1 MFPSLALSYS
11 HISTPMMVLGSA
23 TDTNT
28 VKNVCQVCG
37 ADKCDQAFLQSWRE
51 NIDLQAREMITVS
64 DSQHAYIMNYH
75 PICILGKA
83 RLGRFTCELRIS
95 RASRQ

>member
-23 TDTNT
+23 TDTNS
-28 VKNVCQVCG
+28 VNNVCQVCG
-37 ADKCDQAFLQSWRE
+37 VDKCDQAFIQSWRD

-64 DSQHAYIMNYH
+64 V
-75 PICILGKA
+75 
-83 RLGRFTCELRIS
+83 
-95 RASRQ
+95 